1 MGKQILFIP
10 WVLSLF
16 VACSPMRPE
25 LTWELENGWNFT
37 LPEPYEV
44 LEQTNFSCLIG
55 DPDLV
60 DVRTPHTVLILW
72 PEQDS
77 LSQNPRWQRLSS
89 SGDTPIYV
97 QEDRLA
103 GGSGGDEFVFR
114 AWKKAAGK
122 LVYLE
127 ERFQSEWAD
136 SPSFSLGKGVIRSVE
151 LRKEEE

>member
-1 MGKQILFIP
+1 MGHQFLFISC
-10 WVLSLF
+10 VLTLC
-16 VACSPMRPE
+16 VACGLVVSE
-25 LTWELENGWNFT
+25 TVWELENGWEFT

-44 LEQTNFSCLIG
+44 LEQTDFSCLIG

-60 DVRTPHTVLILW
+60 EARTPHTVLILW

-127 ERFQSEWAD
+127 ERFQSEWVDD
-136 SPSFSLGKGVIRSVE
+136 SSFSLGKGVIRSAA